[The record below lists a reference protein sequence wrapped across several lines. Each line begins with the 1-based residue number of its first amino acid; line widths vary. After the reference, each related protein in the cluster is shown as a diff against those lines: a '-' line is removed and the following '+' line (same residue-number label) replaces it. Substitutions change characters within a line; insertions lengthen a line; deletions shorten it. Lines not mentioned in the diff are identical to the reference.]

1 MYCKMS
7 FGNAAMPISVSCH
20 GCRKILRIS
29 DDVAG
34 KRFRC
39 NACGSILVAP
49 SPESGN
55 RSSVSGAPAN
65 EQTRIERIRRT
76 HGGNNN
82 TLMQRKKSTPGSDS
96 TYSPVEADCNE
107 ITQQDEAEW
116 DQVSQHRPPTQQRR
130 PKIPKHLSRVVIGL
144 AIILLCSF
152 AIPFAVLT
160 ARSIRWSAADTI
172 LKEGQLV
179 HATTH
184 YFSYWG
190 RRNDFLI
197 LRAGGYTTRDVC
209 LLHPADAIVGTL
221 QHGIDEAFVPAVG
234 IKASNYSK
242 SADIPRHEPRTA
254 DDLFDP

>member
-190 RRNDFLI
+190 
-197 LRAGGYTTRDVC
+197 A
-209 LLHPADAIVGTL
+209 P
-221 QHGIDEAFVPAVG
+221 
-234 IKASNYSK
+234 
-242 SADIPRHEPRTA
+242 
-254 DDLFDP
+254 